1 MSAPAPSLAGMH
13 AIVTGGGTGV
23 GAATALALAQRGA
36 NVLVNYRRSADA
48 AEAVCAECRALGA
61 DAIAMQADVAQDAD
75 CQALARAAVQ
85 RWGRIDLLV
94 NSAGVTQFTPLDQLE
109 ALDAAAF
116 VDIYQVNAVGPFQMA
131 RAVAPHMQAGAAMA
145 SVSSLA
151 AQSGQGSSIPY
162 AMSKA
167 ALNALTLSLARALA
181 PRVRVNAVMPGMIEG
196 RWMREGLGDTQ
207 YEVVRQNFSRN
218 ALLEKVC
225 TPQDIASAIVWLLD
239 PACIMTGQCVT
250 VDAGFTLGRPP
261 RVAPST

>member
-1 MSAPAPSLAGMH
+1 MTMPDASLAGLQ

-23 GAATALALAQRGA
+23 GAATALALARRGA
-36 NVLVNYRRSADA
+36 NVLVNYRRSAEA
-48 AEAVCAECRALGA
+48 AEAVCAECRALGV
-61 DAIAMQADVAQDAD
+61 DALAVQADVAQDAD
-75 CQALARAAVQ
+75 CRALALTAAQ

-94 NSAGVTQFTPLDQLE
+94 NSAGVTQFIALDALE
-109 ALDAAAF
+109 ALDAQAF

-131 RAVAPHMQAGAAMA
+131 RAVAPHLRAGSAIV

-181 PRVRVNAVMPGMIEG
+181 PRTRVNAVMPGMIEG
-196 RWMREGLGDTQ
+196 RWMREGLGDAQ
-207 YEVVRQNFSRN
+207 YQAVRESFSRN

-239 PACIMTGQCVT
+239 PSCIMTGQCVS

-261 RVAPST
+261 RVTPGT